1 MVAWH
6 VQIDITRRTI
16 PPTQDSYVYVY
27 MFMYMYEHMRMR
39 MSLCECVWWHTQRKY
54 NGVPARNVIL
64 LVGTHN
70 LCLRKIF
77 GASIFQYILISIK
90 SKYGVSTCTPC
101 TLSCLH
107 MAKHQTVADREWA
120 GAVLI
125 TILDISK
132 FIWRLKFHSL
142 SPMNIHCFR
151 YHYLNQWW
159 PSLLTHIC
167 VTWS

>member
-1 MVAWH
+1 MCTCICLCICMSICACVCPYAN
-6 VQIDITRRTI
+6 VYDDTRNENIMAFQPEMLFFLSVHIIYAYGR
-16 PPTQDSYVYVY
+16 
-27 MFMYMYEHMRMR
+27 
-39 MSLCECVWWHTQRKY
+39 
-54 NGVPARNVIL
+54 L
-64 LVGTHN
+64 LELQYFNIFWFQSN
-70 LCLRKIF
+70 LNTGL
-77 GASIFQYILISIK
+77 AHAHHA
-90 SKYGVSTCTPC
+90 P
-101 TLSCLH
+101 CLH